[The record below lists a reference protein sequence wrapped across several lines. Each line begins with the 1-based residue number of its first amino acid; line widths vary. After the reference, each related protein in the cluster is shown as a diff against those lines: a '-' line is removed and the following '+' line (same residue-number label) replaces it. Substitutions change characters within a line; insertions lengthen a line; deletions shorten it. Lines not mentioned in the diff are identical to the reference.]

1 MINTNNPIENN
12 YNEIKTFSEI
22 VNKHL
27 QVKKMSQAELIRK
40 SQLTRTTVSR
50 ICRNSNDKGSCYQP
64 TDRVVMSICV
74 ALGLDKEETIEM
86 FYAAFPYFPFW
97 NEIIEKKMNI
107 FEANELL
114 DEQGLPLLGSQ
125 TE

>member
-1 MINTNNPIENN
+1 
-12 YNEIKTFSEI
+12 
-22 VNKHL
+22 
-27 QVKKMSQAELIRK
+27 MSQAELIRK

-64 TDRVVMSICV
+64 TERVVMSICV
-74 ALGLDKEETIEM
+74 ALGLDKAETIEM